1 MLTKLLY
8 LPRYQ
13 KRLVSVVVD
22 SISLPFAL
30 WMALSLRL
38 DSLYIPAFPK
48 DIPVL
53 LVATITML
61 LSIAAFA
68 RLGLY
73 RAVIRYMSN
82 HAMVAIISGVAIS
95 TLVLAALGFL
105 FQASIPRS
113 VPIIYACLALIFV
126 GGSRMVARSMV
137 HRKIMQPKERVII
150 YGAGKSGLQLSSI
163 LFHGKHFQPTAFIDD
178 DVSKQGSILNGLSVY
193 GPEKVEHIIDK
204 YGAKRILLA
213 LGHAP
218 RSKRAKVIQFLE
230 QFPLIVQTIPQ
241 INDVVSGKAK
251 IEEIRDVDI
260 EDLLGRDEVAAD
272 RAGLSDCISNK
283 VVMVTGAGGSIGSEL
298 CRQII
303 KLNPSRLVLFELSE
317 FALYQIEQEIS
328 QYIAKKE
335 LKTELHAIMGSVQ
348 KQHRMEV
355 VMKSF
360 AVDTVYHAAA
370 YKHVPLVE
378 HNVIEGVR
386 NNVFGTWYCAEAA
399 IKAGVNTF
407 VLVSTDKAV
416 RPTNVMGA
424 SKRLAELVLQGLA
437 QRQSSTRFCMVR
449 FGNVLGSSGSVVP
462 LFRKQIEE
470 GGPITV
476 THPDITR
483 YFMTIPEAAL
493 LVLQAG
499 SMGKGGDV
507 FLLDMGE
514 QVKIADLA
522 VKLIRLMG
530 LEPKTEENPEG
541 DIEIEYTGLR
551 PGEKLY
557 EELLI
562 ADDPL
567 PTSHPRIM
575 KGREISLPWQEV
587 EELLKKIDH
596 YSHLFDCYSVR
607 NLLLNAP
614 LGYNPL
620 DKINDLVW
628 NIAKADFKEEPVS
641 KQRGNLLAEAKGQ
654 VHRGEEPDELLMVES
669 GQSNVVSISRS
680 PKKSG

>member
-1 MLTKLLY
+1 MLY

-13 KRLVSVVVD
+13 KRLVSVFVD

-30 WMALSLRL
+30 WLALSLRFDTFYL
-38 DSLYIPAFPK
+38 PQSSSIVFVSLAT
-48 DIPVL
+48 VL
-53 LVATITML
+53 ISVF
-61 LSIAAFA
+61 AFA

-95 TLVLAALGFL
+95 SVVLAALGFV
-105 FQASIPRS
+105 FNAPIPRS
-113 VPIIYACLALIFV
+113 VPMIYACLALVFV
-126 GGSRMVARSMV
+126 GGSRMIARSLV
-137 HRKIMQPKERVII
+137 HRKMMQPKERVVI

-163 LFHGKHFQPTAFIDD
+163 LFHGKSLQPVAFVDD
-178 DVSKQGSILNGLSVY
+178 DSTKQGSILNGLSVY
-193 GPEKVEHIIDK
+193 PPSKIEHIINK
-204 YGAKRILLA
+204 YGAKRVLLA

-218 RSKRAKVIQFLE
+218 RSVRSKVIVSLE
-230 QFPLIVQTIPQ
+230 SYPVLVQTIPQ

-260 EDLLGRDEVAAD
+260 EDLLGRDEVPPD

-328 QYIAKKE
+328 EYIRKKD
-335 LKTELHAIMGSVQ
+335 LKTEVHAVMGSVQ

-360 AVDTVYHAAA
+360 AVETLYHAAA

-399 IKAGVNTF
+399 IKAGVKTF
-407 VLVSTDKAV
+407 VLISTDKAV

-424 SKRLAELVLQGLA
+424 TKRLSELVLQGLA
-437 QRQSSTRFCMVR
+437 QRQDATRFCMVR

-462 LFRKQIEE
+462 LFRRQIQE

-522 VKLIRLMG
+522 LKLIHLMG
-530 LEPKTEENPEG
+530 LELKSEDNPEG
-541 DIEIEYTGLR
+541 DIEIQFTGLR

-567 PTSHPRIM
+567 PTAHPRIM
-575 KGREISLPWQEV
+575 KGREISLPWNEV
-587 EELLKKIDH
+587 EEILKQIDQ

-607 NLLLNAP
+607 NVLLNAP
-614 LGYNPL
+614 LGYSPT
-620 DKINDLVW
+620 DQINDLVW
-628 NIAKADFKEEPVS
+628 NLSRSEYEQEAVLSSGDLTCQSTTVLSKDALAKKA
-641 KQRGNLLAEAKGQ
+641 
-654 VHRGEEPDELLMVES
+654 
-669 GQSNVVSISRS
+669 SNVVSITRP
-680 PKKSG
+680 PKKHA

>member
-1 MLTKLLY
+1 MLNKLLY

-13 KRLVSVVVD
+13 KRLVSVLVD
-22 SISLPFAL
+22 SLCLPFAL
-30 WMALSLRL
+30 WLALSLRL
-38 DSLYIPAFPK
+38 DLLYIPTSPS
-48 DIPVL
+48 IVL
-53 LVATITML
+53 VGLATVLI
-61 LSIAAFA
+61 SIFSFA

-82 HAMVAIISGVAIS
+82 HAMLAIISGVAIS
-95 TLVLAALGFL
+95 TVVLSALGFL
-105 FQASIPRS
+105 LSAPIPRS

-126 GGSRMVARSMV
+126 GGSRMIARSLV
-137 HRKIMQPKERVII
+137 HRKMMQPKERVLI

-163 LFHGKHFQPTAFIDD
+163 LFHGKHLQPVAFIDD
-178 DVSKQGSILNGLSVY
+178 DVSKHGSILNGLSVY
-193 GPEKVEHIIDK
+193 APEKIESIINK
-204 YGAKRILLA
+204 YGAKRVLLA

-218 RSKRAKVIQFLE
+218 RSARSKVIHLLE
-230 QFPLIVQTIPQ
+230 THPVVVQTIPQ
-241 INDVVSGKAK
+241 ISDVVSGKAK

-272 RAGLSDCISNK
+272 RTGISDCISNK

-303 KLNPSRLVLFELSE
+303 KLNPSHLVLFELSE
-317 FALYQIEQEIS
+317 YALYQIEQELS
-328 QYIAKKE
+328 EYIRKKD
-335 LKTELHAIMGSVQ
+335 LKIELHAIMGSAQ

-360 AVDTVYHAAA
+360 SVETVYHAAA

-399 IKAGVNTF
+399 IKAGVSTF
-407 VLVSTDKAV
+407 VLISTDKAV

-424 SKRLAELVLQGLA
+424 TKRLSELVLQGLA
-437 QRQSSTRFCMVR
+437 QRQNKTRFCMVR

-462 LFRKQIEE
+462 LFRRQIQE

-522 VKLIRLMG
+522 VKLIHLMG
-530 LEPKTEENPEG
+530 LEQKTEENPDG
-541 DIEIEYTGLR
+541 DIEIQYTGLR

-575 KGREISLPWQEV
+575 KGREISLPWSEV
-587 EELLKKIDH
+587 EEILNQIDQ

-607 NLLLNAP
+607 NVLLKAP
-614 LGYNPL
+614 LGYNPS
-620 DKINDLVW
+620 DQINDLVW
-628 NIAKADFKEEPVS
+628 NLS
-641 KQRGNLLAEAKGQ
+641 KNEYEQEAKLSS
-654 VHRGEEPDELLMVES
+654 GELALSCNDSSKSILSS
-669 GQSNVVSISRS
+669 GVNDKVSNVVSIARS
-680 PKKSG
+680 PKKHA

>member
-1 MLTKLLY
+1 MLNKLLY
-8 LPRYQ
+8 MPRYQ
-13 KRLVSVVVD
+13 KRLVSVFVD
-22 SISLPFAL
+22 SLSLPFAL
-30 WMALSLRL
+30 WLALSLRL
-38 DSLYIPAFPK
+38 DTFYLPE
-48 DIPVL
+48 D
-53 LVATITML
+53 
-61 LSIAAFA
+61 LSIVMVTLVTVIISVFAFA

-82 HAMVAIISGVAIS
+82 HAMLAIISGVSVS
-95 TLVLAALGFL
+95 TVVLAALGFA
-105 FQASIPRS
+105 FNAPIPRS
-113 VPIIYACLALIFV
+113 VPIIYACLALIFI
-126 GGSRMVARSMV
+126 GGSRMIARSLV
-137 HRKIMQPKERVII
+137 HRKMMRPKEKVII

-163 LFHGKHFQPTAFIDD
+163 LFHGKNLQPVAFVDD
-178 DVSKQGSILNGLSVY
+178 DVVKQGSILNGLSVY
-193 GPEKVEHIIDK
+193 SPEKIDHMITK

-218 RSKRAKVIQFLE
+218 RSVRSKVILSLE
-230 QFPLIVQTIPQ
+230 AYPVLVQTIPE
-241 INDVVSGKAK
+241 INDVVTGKAK
-251 IEEIRDVDI
+251 IEEIRDVEI
-260 EDLLGRDEVAAD
+260 EDLLGRDEVPAD

-283 VVMVTGAGGSIGSEL
+283 VVLVTGAGGSIGSEL

-303 KLNPSRLVLFELSE
+303 KLNPSKLVLFELSE

-328 QYIAKKE
+328 EYIAKKE

-355 VMKSF
+355 IMKSF
-360 AVDTVYHAAA
+360 AVDAVYHAAA

-399 IKAGVNTF
+399 IKAGVKTF

-424 SKRLAELVLQGLA
+424 TKRMSELVLQGLA
-437 QRQSSTRFCMVR
+437 QRQKGTRFCMVR

-462 LFRKQIEE
+462 LFRRQIKE

-499 SMGKGGDV
+499 SMGQGGEV

-522 VKLIRLMG
+522 VKLIHLMG
-530 LEPKTEENPEG
+530 LEPKTDDNPDG
-541 DIEIEYTGLR
+541 DIEITYTGLR

-567 PTSHPRIM
+567 PTNHPRIM
-575 KGREISLPWQEV
+575 KGREISLPWGEV
-587 EELLKKIDH
+587 EDILKQIDQH
-596 YSHLFDCYSVR
+596 CHLFDCYSVR
-607 NLLLNAP
+607 NTLLKAP
-614 LGYNPL
+614 LGYNPSGQL
-620 DKINDLVW
+620 NDLVW
-628 NIAKADFKEEPVS
+628 NVSQSEYELEKIVLSDGSAAELKDRVS
-641 KQRGNLLAEAKGQ
+641 KT
-654 VHRGEEPDELLMVES
+654 S
-669 GQSNVVSISRS
+669 SNVVPISRP
-680 PKKSG
+680 PKKHA

>member
-1 MLTKLLY
+1 MLNKLLY

-13 KRLVSVVVD
+13 KRIVSVTAD
-22 SISLPFAL
+22 FLSLPIAL
-30 WMALSLRL
+30 WLALSLRF
-38 DSLYIPAFPK
+38 DTFYIPEEGS
-48 DIPVL
+48 IV
-53 LVATITML
+53 LVAALTVLVSI
-61 LSIAAFA
+61 LSFV

-95 TLVLAALGFL
+95 TLVLSTLGFL
-105 FQASIPRS
+105 FSAPIPRS
-113 VPIIYACLALIFV
+113 VPLIYACLALIFV
-126 GGSRMVARSMV
+126 GGSRMIARSLV
-137 HRKIMQPKERVII
+137 HRKMMQPKERVVI

-163 LFHGKHFQPTAFIDD
+163 LFHGKNLQPVAFVDD
-178 DVSKQGSILNGLSVY
+178 DETKQGTILNGLSVY
-193 GPEKVEHIIDK
+193 SPIKLTHIIEK

-218 RSKRAKVIQFLE
+218 RSVRSKVIQSLE
-230 QFPLIVQTIPQ
+230 IYPVVVQTIPQ

-272 RAGLSDCISNK
+272 RSGLSDCISNK

-317 FALYQIEQEIS
+317 YALYQIEQEIS
-328 QYIAKKE
+328 AYIRKKD
-335 LKTELHAIMGSVQ
+335 LKTEVHAIMGSVQ

-355 VMKSF
+355 IMKSF
-360 AVDTVYHAAA
+360 SVESVYHAAA

-399 IKAGVNTF
+399 IKAGVKTF

-424 SKRLAELVLQGLA
+424 TKRLSELVLQGLA
-437 QRQSSTRFCMVR
+437 QRQNDTRFCMVR

-462 LFRKQIEE
+462 LFRKQIQE

-522 VKLIRLMG
+522 VKLIHLMG
-530 LEPKTEENPEG
+530 LEQKTEANPEG
-541 DIEIEYTGLR
+541 DIEILYTGLR

-567 PTSHPRIM
+567 PTNHPRIM
-575 KGREISLPWQEV
+575 KGREISLPWPEV
-587 EELLKKIDH
+587 EQILTQIDQ

-607 NLLLNAP
+607 NVLLNAP
-614 LGYNPL
+614 LGYNPT
-620 DKINDLVW
+620 DQINDLVW
-628 NIAKADFKEEPVS
+628 NLSQNEFDDESGVSAEKLSSGELCLPVS
-641 KQRGNLLAEAKGQ
+641 SASLGKSTTG
-654 VHRGEEPDELLMVES
+654 
-669 GQSNVVSISRS
+669 SNVVSISRN
-680 PKKSG
+680 PKKHA